1 MSVRIKTQYFHW
13 LTNTA
18 FLLFTVVAEDSGG
31 GGDDRKSKTCLML

>member
-1 MSVRIKTQYFHW
+1 MSVRIKTLFPLT